1 MDSQLFSSVAEGPV
15 VARKGMREEQHGV
28 MGLFPGL
35 ATTGRPIKLEMNH
48 FTIYLKIPNVMIF
61 MYDVTF

>member
-1 MDSQLFSSVAEGPV
+1 
-15 VARKGMREEQHGV
+15 MREEQHGV